1 MDKLLLPAVLWIAF
15 IETSRSALAVWDAA
29 HVAAK
34 EFGSA
39 PFHIILCLALWACSA
54 LWLCGCANC
63 FPGLWR
69 RKSK

>member
-39 PFHIILCLALWACSA
+39 PLHLFLCLALWACSA
-54 LWLCGCANC
+54 VWLCGFANC
-63 FPGLWR
+63 FRSAWP
-69 RKSK
+69 KKAA